1 MGQVKG
7 AILADRGVVRI
18 AGAEAEAFLQGLV
31 TADMAALKPGEACF
45 AGLLTP
51 QGKLLFDFLILRA
64 PDGFLVD
71 CRADA
76 LADLVKRLMFY
87 RLRAR
92 VEISDESDRRAVV
105 AVWASEGKAIQ
116 GDFHPDPRAAV
127 LGGRAIVAKA
137 EAERLLLAAGA
148 EIAALD
154 DYHAH
159 RIGLGIPEGGLD
171 FPFGDTFPHEADM
184 DRLSGV
190 SFTKGCFVG
199 QEVVSRMQHR
209 GTARSRILPVAIDGQ
224 PEPGAEIRAAGKP
237 VGSLVAVH
245 GERGLALLRLDRVE
259 AAREA
264 GQAIMAGEAVLTPLA
279 PVWES
284 AADRAS

>member
-18 AGAEAEAFLQGLV
+18 AGAEAEPFLQGLV
-31 TADMAALKPGEACF
+31 TADMDALKPGKACF

-51 QGKLLFDFLILRA
+51 QGKILFDFLILRA
-64 PDGFLVD
+64 DGGFLVD

-76 LADLVKRLMFY
+76 LADLVKRLNFY
-87 RLRAR
+87 RLRAK
-92 VEISDESDRRAVV
+92 VEIADESGARAVLALWG
-105 AVWASEGKAIQ
+105 AVGQAIQ
-116 GDFHPDPRAAV
+116 GDFYPDPRAAA
-127 LGGRAIVAKA
+127 LGFRAIVAHA
-137 EAERLLLAAGA
+137 EAERRLLSAGA
-148 EIAALD
+148 EIAALN
-154 DYHAH
+154 DYHGH
-159 RIGLGIPEGGLD
+159 RVGLGIPEGGRD
-171 FPFGDTFPHEADM
+171 FPFGETFPHEADM

-209 GTARSRILPVAIDGQ
+209 GTARSRILPVAIDGA
-224 PEPGAEIRAAGKP
+224 PAPGAEVSAAGKP

-245 GERGLALLRLDRVE
+245 GDRGLALLRLDRVE
-259 AAREA
+259 AARRA
-264 GQAIMAGEAVLTPLA
+264 GQALVAGEAELTPLE